1 MTENAVSKTEQV
13 PERSY
18 HTVING
24 TDFCIRVFS
33 TKKAND
39 SYENLIKKRL
49 FRDVEKCETNES
61 NME

>member
-1 MTENAVSKTEQV
+1 MTENAVSKTGQN

-18 HTVING
+18 HTTING

-33 TKKAND
+33 AKKAND

-49 FRDVEKCETNES
+49 FHEVETSEMHEKS
-61 NME
+61 GV